1 MRLLRPAPAARR
13 ARSSVCSAEGP
24 ESFSKVA
31 AFTRTTTGGTR
42 GRATRARRAEA
53 MMATAPPRRPRC
65 RPLRSLRQFLRKN
78 SVRFSA
84 PTTKGSPMVSRKIER
99 AKHGPSVLEVF
110 LGAALSLVLGVAA
123 ALVYLIVQPVQ
134 IGLPDSKAEPM
145 GPVTYVK
152 GTQDEDHG
160 KQWLRKKQLFTE
172 GTSVDLNEDELNA
185 WITAGT
191 EPEPPKAA
199 DTKPPAPGKPAEP
212 AAASKL
218 IQFGTQNFRIANK
231 MLQIG
236 TEGEID
242 LDMVGIKRSL

>member
-1 MRLLRPAPAARR
+1 
-13 ARSSVCSAEGP
+13 
-24 ESFSKVA
+24 
-31 AFTRTTTGGTR
+31 
-42 GRATRARRAEA
+42 
-53 MMATAPPRRPRC
+53 
-65 RPLRSLRQFLRKN
+65 
-78 SVRFSA
+78 
-84 PTTKGSPMVSRKIER
+84 MVSRKIER

-242 LDMVGIKRSL
+242 LDMVGIKRSLILQTSGRFVKTAGGIAFVPEQFYIGSCPLHKLPGVASFVFNHVMAEVKIPEDIAAAWKKLATVSIQENSLLLTMP

>member
-1 MRLLRPAPAARR
+1 
-13 ARSSVCSAEGP
+13 
-24 ESFSKVA
+24 
-31 AFTRTTTGGTR
+31 
-42 GRATRARRAEA
+42 
-53 MMATAPPRRPRC
+53 
-65 RPLRSLRQFLRKN
+65 
-78 SVRFSA
+78 
-84 PTTKGSPMVSRKIER
+84 MVSRKIER

-218 IQFGTQNFRIANK
+218 IQFGTPNFRIANK

-242 LDMVGIKRSL
+242 LDMVGIKRSLILQTSGRFVKTAGGIAFVPEQFYIGSCPLHKLPGVASFVFNHVMAEVKIPEDIAAAWKKLATVSIQENSLLLTMP